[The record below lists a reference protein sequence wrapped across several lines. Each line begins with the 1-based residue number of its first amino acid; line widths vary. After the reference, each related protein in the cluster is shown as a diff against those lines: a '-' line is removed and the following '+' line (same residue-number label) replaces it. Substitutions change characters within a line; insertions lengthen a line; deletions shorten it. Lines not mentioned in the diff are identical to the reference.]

1 MALNLNNEIPA
12 ADRQAIFLRET
23 EPRAARPERCRR
35 WGDGVDRLMVEVV
48 NGRNG
53 GEFLLGLFVTNRQS
67 LRRDLRRN
75 EYEQEAQ
82 DQADQSPF
90 DVRSP

>member
-1 MALNLNNEIPA
+1 
-12 ADRQAIFLRET
+12 
-23 EPRAARPERCRR
+23 
-35 WGDGVDRLMVEVV
+35 MVEVV